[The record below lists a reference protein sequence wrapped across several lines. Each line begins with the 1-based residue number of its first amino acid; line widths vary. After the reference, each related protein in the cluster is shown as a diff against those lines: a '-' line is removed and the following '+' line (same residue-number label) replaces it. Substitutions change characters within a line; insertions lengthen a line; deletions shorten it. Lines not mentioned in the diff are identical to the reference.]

1 MPSFDIESTINKQEV
16 TNATDQAGREIT
28 TRYDFKGTQ
37 TSIMFSDDNIEIIS
51 STEERMNAA
60 NQVLVEKLVKRKVS
74 PRILSEYVESKES
87 KGHIKRSYALSSG
100 ITQDNAKIL
109 VKEIKKYNKK
119 IQTAIQGASIR
130 VSGKKRDELQE
141 IMNFVKNMKLD
152 YPVNFK
158 NFKD

>member
-1 MPSFDIESTINKQEV
+1 MASFDIESTINKQEV

-87 KGHIKRSYALSSG
+87 KGNIKRSYALSSG

-109 VKEIKKYNKK
+109 VKEIKTSNKK
-119 IQTAIQGASIR
+119 IQVAIQGPTVR
-130 VSGKKRDELQE
+130 VTGKKK
-141 IMNFVKNMKLD
+141 MNFKVL
-152 YPVNFK
+152 
-158 NFKD
+158 